1 MCAFPIA
8 GGWAIDLH
16 LRRVTRR
23 HEDIEVVA
31 SRDNVQAVTE
41 CFARLERFAIGG
53 GEAWPLARAQREE
66 DTADLELT
74 LPTLSSDQ
82 AEWLNGALEI
92 VHPNHHW
99 IARLIE
105 IL

>member
-1 MCAFPIA
+1 
-8 GGWAIDLH
+8 
-16 LRRVTRR
+16 VK
-23 HEDIEVVA
+23 
-31 SRDNVQAVTE
+31 
-41 CFARLERFAIGG
+41 
-53 GEAWPLARAQREE
+53 

-82 AEWLNGALEI
+82 AEWLNAALEI

-99 IARLIE
+99 IARVIE